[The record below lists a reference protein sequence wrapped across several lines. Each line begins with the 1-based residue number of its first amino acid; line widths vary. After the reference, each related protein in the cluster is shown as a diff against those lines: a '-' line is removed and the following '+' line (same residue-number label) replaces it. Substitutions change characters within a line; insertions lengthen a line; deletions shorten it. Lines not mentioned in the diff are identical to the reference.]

1 MRGLGREAVGWWR
14 SKVHQLGNATDHPP
28 EAKTTRAF
36 GEGGMRSRLWR
47 AREARLVA
55 WAFSAEIAAAAL
67 LLGGGIARQHCE
79 ISALLRA
86 ASAPTY
92 EAAEAAYAQ
101 AAACYGERLPTLEER
116 SRRAWEELEIK
127 PANWI

>member
-1 MRGLGREAVGWWR
+1 
-14 SKVHQLGNATDHPP
+14 
-28 EAKTTRAF
+28 
-36 GEGGMRSRLWR
+36 MRSRWLR
-47 AREARLVA
+47 SMESRFVA
-55 WAFSAEIAAAAL
+55 WAISAEVAAAL